1 MSAID
6 AEVSDLLG
14 KTLVEVSQSGEDAL
28 FFSTECGKEYRMYHY
43 QNCCED
49 VHINDICG
57 DLSDLIGHPLLM
69 SEEVS
74 SEEDPPEEDHHGSYT
89 WTFYKFATI
98 KGDVTIRWFGSSN
111 GHYSESVDF
120 ELLEESQ

>member
-6 AEVSDLLG
+6 AEISDLLG
-14 KTLVEVSQSGEDAL
+14 KTLIEVTQQGDNAL
-28 FFSTECGKEYRMYHY
+28 FFDTECGKEYHMYHY
-43 QNCCED
+43 QICCED

-69 SEEVS
+69 AEEVTN
-74 SEEDPPEEDHHGSYT
+74 EEEPPAEYSDYSYT

-111 GHYSESVDF
+111 GYYSESVNF
-120 ELLEESQ
+120 ELLEDE